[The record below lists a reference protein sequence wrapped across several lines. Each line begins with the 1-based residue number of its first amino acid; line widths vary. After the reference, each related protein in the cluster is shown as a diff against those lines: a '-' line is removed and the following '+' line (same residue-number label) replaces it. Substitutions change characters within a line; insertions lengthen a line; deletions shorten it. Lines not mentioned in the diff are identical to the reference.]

1 MSGVRIPEGT
11 PNKGNNMKLDP
22 EETILLTAEDI
33 ERIKEICANPPQ
45 PTEYML
51 AAIKRYKE
59 RYNNETKT

>member
-1 MSGVRIPEGT
+1 
-11 PNKGNNMKLDP
+11 MKLDP

-33 ERIKEICANPPQ
+33 ERIKEICANLPQ